1 MGLAPHFAQ
10 QLRKQLIAWADAN
23 GYSLHADGLIVRT
36 TIDSRLQAM
45 ANQAVARQGRQ
56 LQGIADTAWSAR
68 NGWNPKSE
76 LVQTLV
82 RETNDYRNALAEGTP
97 PDEAL
102 KTLLAD
108 TRFMAA
114 LKQDKTRVQ
123 AGFMAMDPVT
133 GHVLAWVGSRDFAA
147 DPFDHVQAARR
158 QPGSTFKPFVY
169 GAAFMQGALP
179 SDELMD
185 EAVEIPLSGNQVWRP
200 TDGGAPS
207 NAPMTLADG
216 LAFSKNTI
224 TAQVMYKVGPQRVA
238 ELARAMGVRESK
250 LEEVPSLALGTSP
263 VSLREMV
270 TAYSTIAN
278 AGRYI
283 EPILITSIEDRHGK
297 VLQTFAPPAPEQ
309 AMPLQAAQ
317 TLRNAMRGTIDR
329 GTGAA
334 LRSRYGLRADLAG
347 KTGTTQD
354 NTDGWFI
361 ALNPRVVA
369 GAWVG
374 FNDGRITLRS
384 DYWGQ
389 GAHSALPMVGEFLQ
403 QAFRTNTLDGRDRFI
418 DEEAPSVLGDAMNGV
433 RSWVRDL
440 FGRDVPP
447 PPEVGTDPVPQPPQ
461 PLPPGALPPVIR
473 DGDPYTPGAAGGQ
486 TVQGGQGGAVFGG
499 QVPLTPTEAAANP
512 VPGVVV
518 PSPTERPARD
528 GEQ

>member
-1 MGLAPHFAQ
+1 
-10 QLRKQLIAWADAN
+10 
-23 GYSLHADGLIVRT
+23 
-36 TIDSRLQAM
+36 
-45 ANQAVARQGRQ
+45 
-56 LQGIADTAWSAR
+56 
-68 NGWNPKSE
+68 
-76 LVQTLV
+76 
-82 RETNDYRNALAEGTP
+82 
-97 PDEAL
+97 
-102 KTLLAD
+102 
-108 TRFMAA
+108 
-114 LKQDKTRVQ
+114 
-123 AGFMAMDPVT
+123 
-133 GHVLAWVGSRDFAA
+133 
-147 DPFDHVQAARR
+147 
-158 QPGSTFKPFVY
+158 
-169 GAAFMQGALP
+169 
-179 SDELMD
+179 MD
-185 EAVEIPLSGNQVWRP
+185 EAVEIPLGGNQVWRP

-224 TAQVMYKVGPQRVA
+224 TAQVMQKVGPARVA
-238 ELARAMGVRESK
+238 DLARAMGVRESK

-263 VSLREMV
+263 VTLREMV

-278 AGRYI
+278 AGRYV

-334 LRSRYGLRADLAG
+334 LRGRYGLRADLAG

-361 ALNPRVVA
+361 ALHPRVVA

-389 GAHSALPMVGEFLQ
+389 GAHSALPMVGDFLQ
-403 QAFRTNTLDGRDRFI
+403 QAFRTNTLDGRDRFV
-418 DEEAPSVLGDAMNGV
+418 DEETPSLLGDAMNGV
-433 RSWVRDL
+433 RTWVRDL

-447 PPEVGTDPVPQPPQ
+447 PPEVGAD
-461 PLPPGALPPVIR
+461 PLPPPVPPGSLPPVIR
-473 DGDPYTPGAAGGQ
+473 DADPPPPGA
-486 TVQGGQGGAVFGG
+486 QGGQGGAVFGG
-499 QVPLTPTEAAANP
+499 SPVELTPAEAAATP

-518 PSPTERPARD
+518 PSQTDRPVRD
-528 GEQ
+528 GEP